1 MKVREAVEHVEK
13 YLEECELNSFEVYMA
28 ECVKNE
34 RIIVSVAEL
43 INGVYTN
50 YLDLYVYG
58 DRIENE
64 EGDIEKVFITSHI
77 YGTYAPDSDNTFIM
91 RETVNEKGVPTKT
104 ELLGFVHGNVEDD
117 KKELEAYIGKYIYT
131 Y

>member
-13 YLEECELNSFEVYMA
+13 YLEECELNRFEVYMA

-50 YLDLYVYG
+50 YLDLYVYD

-64 EGDIEKVFITSHI
+64 EGDIEKMLVTSYI
-77 YGTYAPDSDNTFIM
+77 YGTYSPNSDNTFIM

-117 KKELEAYIGKYIYT
+117 EKELEAYIGKYIYT